1 MWYYGWYMSSKRIIL
16 AHGLNGE
23 LGVPVGVNQTG
34 LPWPRL
40 SGDMEHLKEV
50 TNGGVVILGRKS
62 YALAARYLASRNRMV
77 IGVGS
82 EYQYPA
88 TFPSIESALAHAHAY
103 KPEAD
108 IWFGGGAQLAAA
120 AFELLEAEGEGLFY
134 ETVVHDTYPL
144 ADTYMPEYDQGKWT
158 EPKVIREYPEEFIA
172 RGRQTSDGIWLPVQ
186 TPAYTIQ
193 VRSVKK

>member
-1 MWYYGWYMSSKRIIL
+1 M
-16 AHGLNGE
+16 
-23 LGVPVGVNQTG
+23 
-34 LPWPRL
+34 
-40 SGDMEHLKEV
+40 DHLKEV

-62 YALAARYLASRNRMV
+62 YDLAASHLASRNRMV

-82 EYQYPA
+82 QYRHLT

-134 ETVVHDTYPL
+134 ETIVHDTYPL
-144 ADTYMPEYDQGKWT
+144 ADTYMPDYDESKWT
-158 EPKVIREYPEEFIA
+158 EPKVIREYPEA
-172 RGRQTSDGIWLPVQ
+172 LTVHGRQTTSGVWLPVQ